1 MRTHPDPA
9 TVPATE
15 SLVRGE
21 STTDDF
27 VRDEPRPELPGREMA
42 SPHAVISA
50 RHMAVVY
57 GRGPKAVVALEG
69 MNLEVERQEFVSII
83 GPSGCGKSTFL
94 KAVADLIPAR
104 FVQGSLLVQGVSP
117 SEARRRNAFAFVFQ
131 DPVLAPWRT
140 VLQNVNLPLEI
151 VTRSDKRSP
160 DRSPRELVNL
170 VGLQGFEDTLPGALS
185 GGMRQRVA
193 IARALTLEPS
203 VLLMDEPFG
212 ALDELT
218 RDRMQDE
225 LLNIWA
231 TTDASVV
238 LVTHSIAEAVY
249 LSDRVVVMSS
259 RPGRPKGMVS
269 IEFERPRTAELKR
282 SVEFLGKTNE
292 VREMLGL

>member
-1 MRTHPDPA
+1 VTG
-9 TVPATE
+9 T
-15 SLVRGE
+15 S
-21 STTDDF
+21 
-27 VRDEPRPELPGREMA
+27 
-42 SPHAVISA
+42 AVISA
-50 RHMAVVY
+50 RQMAVVY

-69 MNLEVERQEFVSII
+69 MSLEVGRQEFVSII

-94 KAVADLIPAR
+94 KAVADLIPER

-160 DRSPRELVNL
+160 HRSPRELVNL
-170 VGLQGFEDTLPGALS
+170 VGLEGFEDTLPGALS

-259 RPGRPKGMVS
+259 RPGRPKGTVS